1 MARNKLIV
9 RANYNCRRA
18 KYHRR
23 KVRSA
28 IKYIG
33 GRMRNRDKSKTDHF
47 PIPKQWSLKNGQ
59 VVRRVT
65 ARRKTIFPGNRP
77 AEYWYHVIWK

>member
-9 RANYNCRRA
+9 RANYNCRRV

-33 GRMRNRDKSKTDHF
+33 GRMRNRDIKV
-47 PIPKQWSLKNGQ
+47 KQI
-59 VVRRVT
+59 
-65 ARRKTIFPGNRP
+65 IFQSQNN
-77 AEYWYHVIWK
+77 EV

>member
-33 GRMRNRDKSKTDHF
+33 GRMRNRDIKV
-47 PIPKQWSLKNGQ
+47 KQI
-59 VVRRVT
+59 
-65 ARRKTIFPGNRP
+65 IFQSQNN
-77 AEYWYHVIWK
+77 EVWKMDKLLEEWLQEEKQYFQEIGLLNIDIM

>member
-18 KYHRR
+18 KYHQR

-33 GRMRNRDKSKTDHF
+33 GRMRNRDIKV
-47 PIPKQWSLKNGQ
+47 KQI
-59 VVRRVT
+59 
-65 ARRKTIFPGNRP
+65 IFQSQNN
-77 AEYWYHVIWK
+77 EV